1 VSAAELLVLL
11 EDLAANRGGCLDDW
25 AYADVQRLDNVITRL
40 KQATLAALWDRLNDH
55 VAQEAGAPGGEAQG
69 GQP

>member
-25 AYADVQRLDNVITRL
+25 DYADIERLDNVIARL
-40 KQATLAALWDRLNDH
+40 KQATVAALWDRLNDH
-55 VAQEAGAPGGEAQG
+55 VAETAEKPANDEEDAT
-69 GQP
+69 